1 MELLGSVGRCAVVL
15 GSRRERG
22 ATILPTAT
30 APSFPGFS
38 RATVHVSA
46 HHRKAVR
53 WAREG
58 VCVGSSWAVCHPGWA
73 VRGST
78 WVLHG
83 PT

>member
-22 ATILPTAT
+22 TTILPTAT
-30 APSFPGFS
+30 APSFPGLS
-38 RATVHVSA
+38 RATVRVSA

-58 VCVGSSWAVCHPGWA
+58 VCVG
-73 VRGST
+73 
-78 WVLHG
+78 
-83 PT
+83 